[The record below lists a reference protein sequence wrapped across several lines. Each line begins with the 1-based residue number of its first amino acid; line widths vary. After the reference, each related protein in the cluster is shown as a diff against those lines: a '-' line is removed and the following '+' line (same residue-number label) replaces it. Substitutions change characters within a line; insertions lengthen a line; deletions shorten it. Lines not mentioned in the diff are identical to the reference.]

1 MKILFCGLGGIGQR
15 HLRNLR
21 QLLGDELQVHAY
33 RVRGQRIKL
42 RDNLTVDEGADLE
55 RDYAIVVHHDLAEA
69 LAEKPAAAL
78 ICNPNSLHVPVAL
91 ECVRAGVPVFMEKPL
106 ASDLAGIDQLLAEVE
121 QRRLPF
127 HVGYNFRFHPGLQR
141 LKALLES
148 GFFGRLLSVRSEIG
162 EYLPNWHRYEDY
174 RQMYAARADQGGGVV
189 LSQIHEMDLIYWF
202 FGLPR
207 SIVTHGGQL
216 SHLEI
221 DVEDTASSLM
231 RCDNA
236 MGSFPILLHQD
247 YLQRPPVRC
256 FKIVGDAGYAEID
269 LLANRLRVY
278 GAEGELSE
286 ENDFPG
292 FVRNDMFLAQARHFL
307 DCVNGSATPQVSL
320 HDGLQSL
327 RLALAALR
335 SLKEGREVALSE
347 VNVHG

>member
-1 MKILFCGLGGIGQR
+1 MFCGLGGIGQR

-55 RDYAIVVHHDLAEA
+55 RDYGIVVHHDLAAA
-69 LAEKPAAAL
+69 LAEKPAAAF

-91 ECVRAGVPVFMEKPL
+91 DCVRAGVPVFMEKPL

-141 LKALLES
+141 LKALLDD

-174 RQMYAARADQGGGVV
+174 RQMYAARADQGGGVI

-231 RCDNA
+231 RCDGA

-286 ENDFPG
+286 EKDFPG